1 MIELYDK
8 QQEVLKILLN
18 DFINDFDDNSTIKDA
33 IDYLEEVI
41 RDNKI

>member
-18 DFINDFDDNSTIKDA
+18 DLINDFDDNSTIKDV